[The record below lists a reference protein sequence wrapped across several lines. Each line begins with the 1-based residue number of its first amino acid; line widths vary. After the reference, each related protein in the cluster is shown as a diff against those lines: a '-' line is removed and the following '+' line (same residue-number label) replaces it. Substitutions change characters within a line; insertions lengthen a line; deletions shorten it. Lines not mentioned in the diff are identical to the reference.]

1 MVRGQSSEEC
11 DLPDLVSGNAV
22 IGQSGGPTAVINQS
36 LAGVL
41 EGLRAGLAA
50 SGKIGR
56 IFGMRHGVRG
66 LIKPGADGLLDLASL
81 DKARLEAVA
90 RTPSAALGSTRD
102 KPDEAYCEKILDGCR
117 RNEIRYFFYIGG
129 NDSADTCR
137 IVSEKAAQAGYE
149 LRCFHVPKTIDND
162 LLENDHTPGFP
173 SAARYVTL
181 ALMGDALDNAS
192 LGGVKINVIMGRNAG
207 FLAAAASL
215 ARGSAANGADPADRP
230 APQLIYLPEVP
241 FSTDTFLADVERVY
255 AKLGRCQIAVSEGI
269 RDEMGKEIGPQLM
282 RGAGEV
288 DAHGNVQLSGS
299 GALGDGLADLV
310 KTGLTPKGGK
320 APRLRADTFGYIQ
333 RCWPE
338 PSPVDAQE
346 ARGVG
351 RFAAELAARGYA
363 SASVIIVRTGN
374 DPEAYASEFARA
386 DLSAVARRTR
396 HVPAAFI
403 SGANDVSAAFHA
415 YCRPLVGDLPK
426 LERL

>member
-1 MVRGQSSEEC
+1 
-11 DLPDLVSGNAV
+11 LPDLVAGNAV

-36 LAGVL
+36 LAGVV

-50 SGKIGR
+50 SGQVGR

-66 LIKPGADGLLDLASL
+66 LIKPGAEGMLDLTRIDQA
-81 DKARLEAVA
+81 KLEGVA
-90 RTPSAALGSTRD
+90 QTPSAALGSTRD

-137 IVSEKAAQAGYE
+137 IVSEKAAAAGYE

-192 LGGVKINVIMGRNAG
+192 LGGIKINVIMGRNAG
-207 FLAAAASL
+207 FLTAASSL
-215 ARGSAANGADPADRP
+215 ARGRAADGAAPRDRP
-230 APQLIYLPEVP
+230 APHLIYLPEVP
-241 FSTDTFLADVERVY
+241 FSTDAFLADVEAVY

-269 RDEMGKEIGPQLM
+269 RDAKGEEIGPKLM
-282 RGAGEV
+282 RGPGEI

-299 GALGDGLADLV
+299 GALGDGLVDLV

-320 APRLRADTFGYIQ
+320 APRVRADTFGYLQ
-333 RCWPE
+333 RCWPYT
-338 PSPVDAQE
+338 SPVDAQE

-351 RFAAELAARGYA
+351 RHAAELAGRGDA
-363 SASVIIVRTGN
+363 SASVIIRRISTAP
-374 DPEAYASEFARA
+374 DAYRSEFARA
-386 DLSAVARRTR
+386 DLAAVARRTR
-396 HVPAAFI
+396 HVPAEFI
-403 SGANDVSAAFHA
+403 SGSNDVSAAFDA
-415 YCRPLVGDLPK
+415 YCRPLVGDLPRV
-426 LERL
+426 ERL

>member
-1 MVRGQSSEEC
+1 VPE
-11 DLPDLVSGNAV
+11 LLSGNAV

-36 LAGVL
+36 LAGVV

-50 SGKIGR
+50 SGKVRR

-66 LIKPGADGLLDLASL
+66 LVKPGAEGLLDLTQIDQA
-81 DKARLEAVA
+81 KLEAVA

-102 KPDEAYCEKILDGCR
+102 KPDEVYCEKILDGCR
-117 RNEIRYFFYIGG
+117 RNDIRYFFYIGG

-137 IVSEKAAQAGYE
+137 IVSEKAAAAGYE

-173 SAARYVTL
+173 SAARYVSL

-192 LGGVKINVIMGRNAG
+192 LGGIKINVIMGRNAG
-207 FLAAAASL
+207 FLTAAAAI
-215 ARGSAANGADPADRP
+215 ARGAAPDGAAPQDRP
-230 APQLIYLPEVP
+230 APHLIYLPEVP
-241 FSTDTFLADVERVY
+241 FSTEAFLADVEAVY
-255 AKLGRCQIAVSEGI
+255 AKLSLCQIALSEGV
-269 RDEMGKEIGPQLM
+269 RDASGAEIGPQLM
-282 RGAGEV
+282 RGPGEV

-320 APRLRADTFGYIQ
+320 APRVRADTFGYIQ
-333 RCWPE
+333 RCWPHA
-338 PSPVDAQE
+338 SPIDTEE

-351 RFAAELAARGYA
+351 RYAAELAAKGDA
-363 SASVIIVRTGN
+363 SASVIIRRVAN
-374 DPEAYASEFARA
+374 APDAYASECARA
-386 DLSAVARRTR
+386 DLAAVARRMR
-396 HVPAAFI
+396 HVPAEFI
-403 SGANDVSAAFHA
+403 SGTNDVSAAFYA
-415 YCRPLVGDLPK
+415 YCRPLLGDLPK

>member
-1 MVRGQSSEEC
+1 VA
-11 DLPDLVSGNAV
+11 DLVSGNAA

-36 LAGVL
+36 LAGVI
-41 EGLRAGLAA
+41 EGLKAGLADT
-50 SGKIGR
+50 GHVKR
-56 IFGMRHGVRG
+56 VLGMRHGVRG
-66 LIKPGADGLLDLASL
+66 IVKPGGEGLVDLTSIPAD
-81 DKARLEAVA
+81 RLERLA

-102 KPDEAYCEKILDGCR
+102 KPDEAYCQKILDDAR
-117 RNEIRYFFYIGG
+117 AHEIRYFFYIGG

-137 IVSEKAAQAGYE
+137 IVSEKAAAAGYD

-192 LGGVKINVIMGRNAG
+192 LGGIKINVIMGRNAG
-207 FLAAAASL
+207 FLTAAASL
-215 ARGSAANGADPADRP
+215 ARGSASNGADPAERP
-230 APQLIYLPEVP
+230 APHLIYLPEVP
-241 FSTDTFLADVERVY
+241 FSTEAFLADVEAVY

-269 RDEMGKEIGPQLM
+269 HDENGEEIGPKLM

-310 KTGLTPKGGK
+310 KTGLTPAGGK
-320 APRLRADTFGYIQ
+320 APRVRADTFGYIQ
-333 RCWPE
+333 RSWPH
-338 PSPVDAQE
+338 PSSVDAEE
-346 ARGVG
+346 ARAVG
-351 RFAAELAARGYA
+351 RYAAELAARGDR
-363 SASVIIVRTGN
+363 SASVIIIRTSN
-374 DPEAYASEFARA
+374 APESYASACGRA

-396 HVPAAFI
+396 HVPAEFI
-403 SGANDVSAAFHA
+403 SGTNDVSDAFHA
-415 YCRPLVGDLPK
+415 YCRPLVGDLPT